1 MKLDRSIVINKS
13 PSVVFEFVAVNHL
26 HNHPRW
32 DPHMELQQLT
42 DGPVGIGT
50 RYQRRHTR
58 IGGPIE
64 GTMEVVE
71 FEPGQSMGF
80 HILDQT
86 PNGPLEVHSRS
97 TLEPLDE
104 GANTRMTI
112 YLDIPAMDA
121 SMDPTMIEGS
131 LRRMKELIEA
141 ET

>member
-1 MKLDRSIVINKS
+1 MKLDRSIVINRP
-13 PSVVFEFVAVNHL
+13 PSVVFDLVAVKHQ
-26 HNHPRW
+26 HNQTRW

-42 DGPVGIGT
+42 DGPAGIGT
-50 RYQRRHTR
+50 RYRRRHTR
-58 IGGPIE
+58 IGAPIE

-71 FEPGQSMGF
+71 FEPGESMGF

-104 GANTRMTI
+104 GASTRMTI
-112 YLDIPAMDA
+112 YLDIPAMEA